1 MTAVASDLRYEDVAV
16 GSVYSIERTFT
27 QEDVLAFADV
37 SGDFPIALMLRT
49 NPVQMTKVTSIAR

>member
-1 MTAVASDLRYEDVAV
+1 MPGMPNLNSATS
-16 GSVYSIERTFT
+16 
-27 QEDVLAFADV
+27 ADV